1 MQPPSD
7 VAVPRWGN
15 VVTDVEPDA
24 FDESQPVPATT
35 VTLVEG
41 ASFTIC
47 GADGGIDGGG
57 VTGLFVGDTRICSRM
72 LLSIDGG
79 SVEPLTLASRSPSWA
94 SFVGRTFDRKL
105 LVFREL
111 RVGQGMRVELASATS
126 RVSHAVRRSGFF
138 LEADLADLFDVKKGV
153 ARSVSTPCEAEGGDP
168 VPGRWKTPWVDR
180 ARDRR
185 SGGAGPW
192 RARVGSGTALE
203 TWEVCVELLALR
215 GGEVVPLTHPCGQPS
230 GPTPSAGG
238 RTGWRTRLPELTS
251 DVPGLAHAFLRTGE
265 DLGALR
271 LVDPGHPEDV
281 PVAAGAPWYMTLF
294 GRDSILTSWM
304 ALPLDPDLG
313 LGTARSL
320 ARMQGVRDV
329 PETDEQPG
337 RILHEIRF
345 SRDPSLALAD
355 GDIYYGSTDATPLFV
370 MLVHELWRW
379 GCRSRRSVRSAPRST
394 RRSHGSRAP

>member
-111 RVGQGMRVELASATS
+111 RVGQGMRVEPRIRNLARES
-126 RVSHAVRRSGFF
+126 RRASIRLF

-153 ARSVSTPCEAEGGDP
+153 ARSVSTPCEAEGGDLLF
-168 VPGRWKTPWVDR
+168 PGDGRRRGSMTR
-180 ARDRR
+180 AR
-185 SGGAGPW
+185 P
-192 RARVGSGTALE
+192 
-203 TWEVCVELLALR
+203 
-215 GGEVVPLTHPCGQPS
+215 
-230 GPTPSAGG
+230 
-238 RTGWRTRLPELTS
+238 
-251 DVPGLAHAFLRTGE
+251 
-265 DLGALR
+265 
-271 LVDPGHPEDV
+271 
-281 PVAAGAPWYMTLF
+281 
-294 GRDSILTSWM
+294 
-304 ALPLDPDLG
+304 
-313 LGTARSL
+313 
-320 ARMQGVRDV
+320 
-329 PETDEQPG
+329 
-337 RILHEIRF
+337 
-345 SRDPSLALAD
+345 
-355 GDIYYGSTDATPLFV
+355 
-370 MLVHELWRW
+370 
-379 GCRSRRSVRSAPRST
+379 
-394 RRSHGSRAP
+394 